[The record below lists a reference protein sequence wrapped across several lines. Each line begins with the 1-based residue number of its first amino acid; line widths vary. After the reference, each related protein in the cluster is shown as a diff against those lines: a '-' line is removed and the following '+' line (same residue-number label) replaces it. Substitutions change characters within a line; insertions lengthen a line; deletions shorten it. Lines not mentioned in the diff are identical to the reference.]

1 MTKTYIDLKAQGTPD
16 LYPSRKY
23 KKKSK
28 PKVYSTPKDMSSFV
42 WEVQDSTTGAKSAF
56 LQLKKKMQLE
66 EVSKDVVDLLN
77 SKAYS
82 ILTPQLQGS
91 LDNAVETFKTSDIER
106 VARRSI
112 YCLLLE
118 PTVYVFFW
126 RKSK

>member
-1 MTKTYIDLKAQGTPD
+1 MTKVYIDLKAQGTPD
-16 LYPSRKY
+16 LYPPRKY

-28 PKVYSTPKDMSSFV
+28 PKYSTPKDMSSFV

-56 LQLKKKMQLE
+56 LQLKEKMQLE
-66 EVSKDVVDLLN
+66 EASKDVVDLLK

-91 LDNAVETFKTSDIER
+91 LDNAVETFKTSNIER
-106 VARRSI
+106 VVRRSI